1 MKIKKTNLD
10 GVIVIENKAFQDL
23 RGSFTETFNSQ
34 EFIKAGINNTFHQ
47 DNESISKKNV
57 LRGLHYQ
64 DPKPQGKLVRCVRGA
79 VLDVA
84 VDINP
89 LSKNF
94 CKYFMI
100 ELSEKNNLQL
110 FIPEG
115 YAHGFLSLED
125 DTCFQYKCTTAYS
138 PSTQK
143 GILWNDPTIK
153 IDWPIDNPL
162 LSEKDQ
168 CLPTIEMSFKN

>member
-1 MKIKKTNLD
+1 
-10 GVIVIENKAFQDL
+10 
-23 RGSFTETFNSQ
+23 
-34 EFIKAGINNTFHQ
+34 
-47 DNESISKKNV
+47 
-57 LRGLHYQ
+57 
-64 DPKPQGKLVRCVRGA
+64 
-79 VLDVA
+79 
-84 VDINP
+84 
-89 LSKNF
+89 
-94 CKYFMI
+94 MI

>member
-1 MKIKKTNLD
+1 MSQYQKKC
-10 GVIVIENKAFQDL
+10 IERSSL
-23 RGSFTETFNSQ
+23 SETCAS
-34 EFIKAGINNTFHQ
+34 
-47 DNESISKKNV
+47 
-57 LRGLHYQ
+57 
-64 DPKPQGKLVRCVRGA
+64 GKLVRCVRGA

-94 CKYFMI
+94 CNYFMI

-110 FIPEG
+110 WIPEG

-125 DTCFQYKCTTAYS
+125 DTCFQYKCTTPYN

-143 GILWNDPTIK
+143 GLYGMIQLLILIGQLMILYYQKK
-153 IDWPIDNPL
+153 IYVCQL
-162 LSEKDQ
+162 LKRV
-168 CLPTIEMSFKN
+168 